1 MGENQVS
8 VAGGQ
13 PAPETGMRRPEGV
26 IASAPSEARIAMV
39 PTMSSMSFKGRT
51 AQSSPSP
58 SAHQNSERSH
68 NSNSYGTHKN
78 SQHLFPA
85 KRNASV
91 LGLTVSQMMQIT
103 GDRRQDDSHVQ
114 RPWKYNDRW
123 GAQPIL
129 DFVYLGPS
137 KMATDRAFLEE
148 QKITKMISIRD
159 SRFADVRM
167 LMYDKLAASMGIEM
181 ECFDVP
187 AANALMSEIPRVVN
201 SINAHMLTAPVD
213 SNGASTGRVF
223 VFCETGNIR
232 SAAVVLAYVMS
243 MYGES
248 MHGCWQFAS
257 LKRFCISLDDD
268 VKRMLVSYEQLFDA
282 RRDVHAVEV
291 DSTKEATHI
300 SDGNAMD
307 IFIVTGQDLPS
318 TAPGWHGSTG
328 EHTNTQSHPS
338 SQAFLSPPCDPYRA
352 GSAKRSIEETMDID
366 DDRVEFTR
374 SGLSGMS
381 SREPSIEPSSLNLDY
396 ARYENRGTFA
406 PFIDTSV
413 AEIKN

>member
-1 MGENQVS
+1 MGENQVPTP
-8 VAGGQ
+8 GGQ
-13 PAPETGMRRPEGV
+13 PAPEAGMRRPEGV
-26 IASAPSEARIAMV
+26 IASAPSEARIATA
-39 PTMSSMSFKGRT
+39 PTISSMTFKGRT
-51 AQSSPSP
+51 ARPPPFSSAQHDVEHPHSYR
-58 SAHQNSERSH
+58 AHDAH
-68 NSNSYGTHKN
+68 
-78 SQHLFPA
+78 HLFPE

-91 LGLTVSQMMQIT
+91 LGLTVPQMMQIT

-114 RPWKYNDRW
+114 SIWKYNDRW

-137 KMATDRAFLEE
+137 KMATDRGFLEE

-187 AANALMSEIPRVVN
+187 TANALMHEIPRVVD
-201 SINAHMLTAPVD
+201 SINVHMLAAPVD
-213 SNGASTGRVF
+213 SRGASTGRVF

-232 SAAVVLAYVMS
+232 SAGVVLAYVMS

-248 MHGCWQFAS
+248 ILNCWQFAS

-282 RRDVHAVEV
+282 RRDVHAVKAG
-291 DSTKEATHI
+291 STEDTNI
-300 SDGNAMD
+300 SDGNDESMYIAAE
-307 IFIVTGQDLPS
+307 QLSPS
-318 TAPGWHGSTG
+318 TASGWHGPTG
-328 EHTNTQSHPS
+328 EETNTPFHTSP
-338 SQAFLSPPCDPYRA
+338 QAFLSPPCDTSRA
-352 GSAKRSIEETMDID
+352 GSVKRRIEDTMDVD
-366 DDRVEFTR
+366 DDRVEFSR
-374 SGLSGMS
+374 SGLSGMPSRDS
-381 SREPSIEPSSLNLDY
+381 SVEPSTLNLDY
-396 ARYENRGTFA
+396 ARYENRGKFA

-413 AEIKN
+413 AEAEN